1 MFWIGLI
8 IGLFIGT
15 NVGLFVFAL
24 FASKKESGACKNY
37 DSEFSEAWIRCI

>member
-24 FASKKESGACKNY
+24 FAFKKESGACKKY
-37 DSEFSEAWIRCI
+37 DSEFSEGSICCL